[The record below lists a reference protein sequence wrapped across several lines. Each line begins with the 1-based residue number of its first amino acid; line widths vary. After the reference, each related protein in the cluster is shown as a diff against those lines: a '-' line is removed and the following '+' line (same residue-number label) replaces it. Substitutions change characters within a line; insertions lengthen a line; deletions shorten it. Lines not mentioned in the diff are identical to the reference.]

1 MDDEG
6 EGEDE
11 DEEDGKSTQTQTRV
25 RMVYSFIH
33 FPLFVCK
40 RSCIPKH

>member
-1 MDDEG
+1 MDDED
-6 EGEDE
+6 EDE
-11 DEEDGKSTQTQTRV
+11 DEEDGKSTQTRV